1 MVLENNKIK
10 YIKRTWKENDLVPT
24 CPFSKCECSSLLLQE
39 SPHSPNTVIN
49 TSASVPDAGS
59 VPVWTL
65 IK

>member
-10 YIKRTWKENDLVPT
+10 YIKKYKENDSVLT
-24 CPFSKCECSSLLLQE
+24 CPLSKRECPSLLLQE

-65 IK
+65 MK